1 MHAEAAKSNGKMAA
15 RGRRLEEG
23 GGGHLQCTINEA
35 EANDE
40 RAQYTMDSGH
50 DGRFGSFLVC
60 SVMQSSETKLKY

>member
-1 MHAEAAKSNGKMAA
+1 MLKQRNLMGKW
-15 RGRRLEEG
+15 LHEG
-23 GGGHLQCTINEA
+23 GGWRWGGHLQCTINEA

>member
-1 MHAEAAKSNGKMAA
+1 MLKRRNLMGKWLHE
-15 RGRRLEEG
+15 GGGWRRG